1 MRVLATRVDKA
12 QSKGDSTGMEKLPT
26 KDAVIAAAREV
37 ILVAMT
43 REGVIGAGNRI
54 PWHLP
59 EELRLFRQLTLGGT
73 VIMGRK
79 TFASLG
85 RPLAQRRNIV
95 ISTTLAETPGI
106 ILCRDFPSAVAT
118 AEAGEGKIF
127 YIGGRA
133 IYQLALARAELLR
146 ISWIPGNPAGD
157 CYFPDFDRSP
167 WRLAAVEDFGT
178 FVHECYLRERG

>member
-1 MRVLATRVDKA
+1 
-12 QSKGDSTGMEKLPT
+12 
-26 KDAVIAAAREV
+26 
-37 ILVAMT
+37 MT

-118 AEAGEGKIF
+118 ADRRQTEAVSPPRITRCETLATNGERSSASDTSKSTSSVT
-127 YIGGRA
+127 
-133 IYQLALARAELLR
+133 RAELVYPPRKTL
-146 ISWIPGNPAGD
+146 
-157 CYFPDFDRSP
+157 
-167 WRLAAVEDFGT
+167 
-178 FVHECYLRERG
+178 